1 MNAKLRFGL
10 VSLAA
15 LFAVA
20 LTLSLGRWQLSRAAE
35 KEALQ
40 AAIENQ
46 GSKAALDD
54 RALLAAADPLALVH
68 QPARLRGRWVQDATV
83 FLDNRQMQAR
93 VGFFV
98 MTPLLLEDGHTVL
111 VVQRGWIPRNF
122 EQRTSLPQIE
132 TPAGTVEV
140 EGRIAPPPSKLYEP
154 GTPGTGAIRQ
164 NLDLAQFRVQT
175 HLPLMDVTLQQR
187 GAASEGLLRDWP
199 AVNLGVEKHYG
210 YALQWFGLAALVA
223 GLYIWF
229 GVVRRFFHRPKDTAS
244 HV

>member
-1 MNAKLRFGL
+1 MNARLRFGL
-10 VSLAA
+10 VTIAAVLAI
-15 LFAVA
+15 A
-20 LTLSLGRWQLSRAAE
+20 LTLALGRWQLSRAAE

-40 AAIENQ
+40 AAIESQ
-46 GSKAALDD
+46 GSKSALDD
-54 RALLAAADPLALVH
+54 SAVLAVADPQTLVH
-68 QPARLRGRWVQDATV
+68 QPARLRGHWVQDATV
-83 FLDNRQMQAR
+83 FLDNRQMGAR

-98 MTPLLLEDGHTVL
+98 MTPLLLEGSNAAL

-122 EQRTSLPQIE
+122 EKRTDLPQIE
-132 TPAGTVEV
+132 TPSGVVEV

-164 NLDLAQFRVQT
+164 NLDLAQFRAQT
-175 HLPLMDVTLQQR
+175 RLPLMAITLQQR

-199 AVNLGVEKHYG
+199 AVNLGVDKHYG

-223 GLYIWF
+223 GLYFWF
-229 GVVRRFFHRPKDTAS
+229 GIFRRFIHRPKDTAS